1 MKRTI
6 LWTQTTTYASEVQ
19 VTIAQVARWAAGS
32 ALLRTNS
39 PGQSQCHPSPA
50 QIEKMMAANEQFNA
64 FITAAYCQDLG
75 LLRSVDATVKG
86 TGAPT
91 VRGRPK

>member
-1 MKRTI
+1 
-6 LWTQTTTYASEVQ
+6 
-19 VTIAQVARWAAGS
+19 
-32 ALLRTNS
+32 
-39 PGQSQCHPSPA
+39 
-50 QIEKMMAANEQFNA
+50 MMAANEQFNA